1 MQQSC
6 RTKNFPINFNLNEIF
21 IRYNDISSIF
31 HSLAV
36 IDKRSEMGSAD
47 CSLENEVTNWRL
59 WLSGVETIVDK
70 IVVLLFAR
78 YSIQDRCLWPEE
90 QKKGTRK
97 KNSKQ
102 SSANDFSKFNAYW
115 NCVEKSS
122 FFPSDV
128 VNTSFTY
135 QNIIPCSV
143 YMSCNESEAKLPT
156 LKN

>member
-6 RTKNFPINFNLNEIF
+6 RTKNFPINFNFNEIF

-90 QKKGTRK
+90 QKKEREK
-97 KNSKQ
+97 KIR
-102 SSANDFSKFNAYW
+102 SSRVQMISVNLMHIEIALKNHH
-115 NCVEKSS
+115 
-122 FFPSDV
+122 FFPLMSLTRV
-128 VNTSFTY
+128 SRTKTSFRAVC
-135 QNIIPCSV
+135 ICHA
-143 YMSCNESEAKLPT
+143 MKAKP
-156 LKN
+156 NCQR